1 MKTALL
7 AAPLLT
13 ITLAAPLAAASPQ
26 GSPRTVQLI
35 TMGVP
40 APPRLSAAAG
50 PDGTDRPDKPAVDE
64 GAPPAAAHPA
74 ALPASFSV
82 HDLSRKWV
90 QFQMAQTYG
99 QAAVAPGE
107 TSPVDVSA
115 SGAAPPVAAAPG
127 VSAEPTLEGIP
138 VPAWMRGGLAFA
150 SAATRY
156 TPGCYAAGY
165 RPAGFL
171 SAQAEIRRAG
181 YYGMMSAIACQYG
194 IPVGLFDAMII
205 RESRYNDRAVSPKNA
220 YGLTQLMPGTAAGLG
235 VDRYDIEQNLHGGAR
250 YLRSQ
255 LDRFGQVHLALAA
268 YNAGPGRVRGGQVP
282 RIAETQAYVDDILLN
297 WRRLSGFTRTANV
310 TGPSLPPA
318 PTSPRFNG
326 RSAIVSRF

>member
-13 ITLAAPLAAASPQ
+13 ITLAAPLAGASPQ

-40 APPRLSAAAG
+40 APPRLPAAAG
-50 PDGTDRPDKPAVDE
+50 SDGTDRPDTPAVDE
-64 GAPPAAAHPA
+64 GAPLAEARPA

-99 QAAVAPGE
+99 QVAPGE

-127 VSAEPTLEGIP
+127 VSAEPTLEAIP

-156 TPGCYAAGY
+156 TAGCYAGGY
-165 RPAGFL
+165 RPAGS
-171 SAQAEIRRAG
+171 SAPRRRSG
-181 YYGMMSAIACQYG
+181 GRAI
-194 IPVGLFDAMII
+194 
-205 RESRYNDRAVSPKNA
+205 
-220 YGLTQLMPGTAAGLG
+220 
-235 VDRYDIEQNLHGGAR
+235 
-250 YLRSQ
+250 
-255 LDRFGQVHLALAA
+255 
-268 YNAGPGRVRGGQVP
+268 
-282 RIAETQAYVDDILLN
+282 
-297 WRRLSGFTRTANV
+297 
-310 TGPSLPPA
+310 TG
-318 PTSPRFNG
+318 
-326 RSAIVSRF
+326 

>member
-50 PDGTDRPDKPAVDE
+50 TDGTDGSDKPAADE
-64 GAPPAAAHPA
+64 GAPLAEASPA

-99 QAAVAPGE
+99 QAVSGE
-107 TSPVDVSA
+107 ASPVDLA
-115 SGAAPPVAAAPG
+115 APGAAPPVAAAPG
-127 VSAEPTLEGIP
+127 VFAAPTLEAIP

-156 TPGCYAAGY
+156 TPGCYAGGY

-181 YYGMMSAIACQYG
+181 YYGIMSAIACQYG

-297 WRRLSGFTRTANV
+297 WRRLSGFTRTASV
-310 TGPSLPPA
+310 TGPSLPPT